1 MTITTLDPPTQVG
14 TTDTAD
20 PIALARV
27 RFSNLRATGILPP
40 SATGPAIDPGDLE
53 AALAFLSRCRRNKRP
68 SIFTYDLQRHVSRWA
83 GRQVSTGAIIA
94 AAVALDFQ
102 VHGWYGVRAFHP
114 NALTN
119 VGRFDLR
126 EGGAMDVLTK
136 RETFQSDDLRN
147 LPPALERLV
156 SLPNWVCWK
165 WKWKQPKGG
174 KDGKWDKPPY
184 MSESPGMMAESNRA
198 STWSSHDL
206 ACKALESRY
215 VDGIGF
221 VIFGTD
227 ICAFD
232 IDDCRNPKTGEI
244 DPIAMSLVNR
254 ANSYTEITVS
264 GTGLR
269 IIGIG
274 SDRYM
279 NRKQKIDGSKVS
291 IESYRNCERYITISG
306 MVLDGTSLQLTNI
319 DSLIDEVVVEL
330 TPQTEPPETQDKK
343 PETID
348 PVIGE
353 VHRGFA
359 FLESSLPPLLRDLVS
374 DGVPDTEDRS
384 AAFHHAVKWLK
395 DCTWS
400 LPDIITLLTQYPE
413 GIARKYGPR
422 LAGEAQRCFDKPDG
436 VGANTTETDEKKQNS
451 RPGIPLAYYGKFG
464 TTAAKAWILKG
475 VVARGET
482 SSWIAPPSKGKSA
495 LITDIAIHIASGED
509 WRGYRCKERCGVVYF
524 ALERAALVK
533 RRLMAHA
540 QRTSVND
547 LPIAVAS
554 QIIDLSKSDCIAAI
568 VATIHEAEAHFGCAV
583 GMIVVDTYS
592 KGIAAGGGDENSAKD
607 QNMTLGNLRRV
618 QEETGVHVALVGH
631 TGKEEDRGAR
641 GSNAHLADVDMM
653 VQIKGDKDSKLRT
666 AEIVK
671 NNDGPEGVLTRFELE
686 IAVLGEDEDGDDIT
700 TAILSEDTFDS
711 EEEIKQA
718 KMNKTQRRAMELLER
733 CIVDAGKPA
742 PVTADFPQ
750 GIGKV
755 VSIDTW
761 RTTCIKGSLSAG
773 NTESSERVFRRAMT
787 DLISMHKIATWENWV
802 WIAYE

>member
-1 MTITTLDPPTQVG
+1 MTITTLDPPTQAG

-40 SATGPAIDPGDLE
+40 SATGPAIDPVDLA

-68 SIFTYDLQRHVSRWA
+68 SVFTYDLQRHVSRWA

-94 AAVALDFQ
+94 AAVALNFQ

-114 NALTN
+114 HALTN
-119 VGRFDLR
+119 VGQFDLR
-126 EGGAMDVLTK
+126 EGGAMGVLTK
-136 RETFQSDDLRN
+136 RDTFQSNDLRN
-147 LPPALERLV
+147 LPPALDRLV

-165 WKWKQPKGG
+165 WKWEQPKGG

-184 MSESPGMMAESNRA
+184 MSESPGMMAETNRK

-206 ACKALESRY
+206 ACTALESGY
-215 VDGIGF
+215 VNGIGF
-221 VIFGTD
+221 VLRGTD

-244 DPIAMSLVNR
+244 DPIARSLVDR

-279 NRKQKIDGSKVS
+279 NRKQKIDGSEVS
-291 IESYRNCERYITISG
+291 IESYRNCERYITVSG
-306 MVLDGTSLQLTNI
+306 IVLDGTSPQLANI
-319 DSLIDEVVVEL
+319 DALIDEIVLEL
-330 TPQTEPPETQDKK
+330 TPQTEPSETQDKK
-343 PETID
+343 PEAID

-353 VHRGFA
+353 MHRGFA
-359 FLESSLPPLLRDLVS
+359 FLESSLPLLLRDLVR

-395 DCTWS
+395 DCGWS
-400 LPDIITLLTQYPE
+400 LDDIIALLTQYPN
-413 GIARKYGPR
+413 GIARKYGQR
-422 LAGEAQRCFDKPDG
+422 LAAEARRCFDKPDG
-436 VGANTTETDEKKQNS
+436 TDANRIEIDQSKQNFP
-451 RPGIPLAYYGKFG
+451 PGIPLSYYGEFG
-464 TTAAKAWILKG
+464 ATADKVWILKG
-475 VVARGET
+475 VIAKDET
-482 SSWIAPPSKGKSA
+482 SSWIGPPGTGKSA
-495 LITDIAIHIASGED
+495 LITDIVIHIASGED
-509 WRGYRCKERCGVVYF
+509 WRGNRSKQSCGVVYF
-524 ALERAALVK
+524 ALERAGLVK
-533 RRLMAHA
+533 RRLTAHA
-540 QRTSVND
+540 QRTGVND
-547 LPIAVAS
+547 LPIAVGA

-568 VATIHEAEAHFGCAV
+568 VATIREAEAHFGCAV
-583 GMIVVDTYS
+583 GMIVIDTYS

-641 GSNAHLADVDMM
+641 GSNAHLADVDLM
-653 VQIKGDKDSKLRT
+653 VQIKGDSDSKLKT
-666 AEIVK
+666 AVIVK
-671 NNDGPEGVLTRFELE
+671 NNDGPEDILTRFELE
-686 IAVLGEDEDGDDIT
+686 IAILGKDEDGDDIT

-711 EEEIKQA
+711 EEEISQA

-761 RTTCIKGSLSAG
+761 RATCIKGSLSAG
-773 NTESSERVFRRAMT
+773 NTESSERAFRRAMT
-787 DLISMHKIATWENWV
+787 DLISMHRIGTWENWV
-802 WIAYE
+802 WIAYG